1 MRKLENKVAFVTG
14 CAGGNGLGTVKNFV
28 RYGAKVIMTDIKDGL
43 FAAAEEL
50 QKEGYDVLPIKM
62 DVTDLSQVKAAVEK
76 GIAKYGRI
84 DVLVNNAGVSILS
97 KYLETPQ
104 SLIDLHFNVNLFGS
118 MNCCT
123 AILPYMVKQNY
134 GRIVNISSVTGPYVS
149 DEGEIIY
156 GITKAG
162 VIGLTKGLAL
172 EFAKHNITANAVC
185 PGYIRTPMVEGAA
198 KQTNPEDPESVM
210 AGIAKTVPLQ
220 RLGTPLE
227 IGELCAFL
235 GSDESAY
242 ITGIDVTID
251 GGAALPETN
260 VIGI

>member
-1 MRKLENKVAFVTG
+1 MKKLENKVAFVTG
-14 CAGGNGLGTVKNFV
+14 CAGGNGLGTVKTFV
-28 RYGAKVIMTDIKDGL
+28 KYGAKVIMTDVQDKL

-62 DVTDLSQVKAAVEK
+62 DVTDLSQVKAAAEK
-76 GIAKYGRI
+76 GVAKYGRI
-84 DVLVNNAGVSILS
+84 DVLVNNAGVTKLV
-97 KYLETPQ
+97 KYLDASKE
-104 SLIDLHFNVNLFGS
+104 IVDFMFKVNLFGA

-134 GRIVNISSVTGPYVS
+134 GRVVNVSSVTGPYVS
-149 DEGEIIY
+149 DEGNIIY

-172 EFAKHNITANAVC
+172 EFAKNNITVNAIC
-185 PGYIRTPMVEGAA
+185 PGYIRTPMSEKVA
-198 KQTNPEDPESVM
+198 KETNADLESVM
-210 AGIAKTVPLQ
+210 AGIAKTIPLQ

-242 ITGIDVTID
+242 ITGIDVVID
-251 GGAALPETN
+251 GGAMLPETN